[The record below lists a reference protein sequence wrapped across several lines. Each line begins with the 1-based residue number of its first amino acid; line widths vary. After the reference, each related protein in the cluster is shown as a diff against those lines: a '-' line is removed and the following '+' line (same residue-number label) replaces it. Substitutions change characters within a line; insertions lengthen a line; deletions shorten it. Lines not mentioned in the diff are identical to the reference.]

1 MQRQIKA
8 MLTERGYEVETASSR
23 AEAVQYILNDTGIS
37 LYLLDIWLPDGD
49 GSICAV

>member
-1 MQRQIKA
+1 MR
-8 MLTERGYEVETASSR
+8 LRRASSR

-49 GSICAV
+49 GFDLCRLIRRRI